1 MLGVVVFGRSKFSL
15 SAKIAEFAT
24 SAKQIALG
32 SSVLCNCSR
41 FDLEF
46 TVIHEVFFLIII
58 ASLPNYYLSLI
69 AILIFEIISDI

>member
-32 SSVLCNCSR
+32 SSVLCNSS
-41 FDLEF
+41 LEF